1 MLILIGSP
9 LSSAWLEARLGSPRY
24 GLIRGWLG
32 SVRLYSGLDSR
43 QCSELGLV
51 RLGSGSGLG
60 SGGADKKCWSITD
73 DPLVKVNIST
83 CALFSLLGANMLLFI
98 RLACEDNEINFPPT
112 DLIRAAWT
120 VFTSPGLR
128 IRLGLARSSA
138 RFGSRSLFG
147 LTRARFSARD
157 TGTRLAR
164 FCSRL
169 VSGCS
174 RSGSARG
181 SAYHSSG
188 TDSVRLSSLHYL
200 GLGSSRLV
208 ARAGLEARIGKREIG
223 SMLDLAQLGARL
235 RPSSGLS
242 IGAPSSFPK

>member
-1 MLILIGSP
+1 
-9 LSSAWLEARLGSPRY
+9 
-24 GLIRGWLG
+24 
-32 SVRLYSGLDSR
+32 
-43 QCSELGLV
+43 
-51 RLGSGSGLG
+51 
-60 SGGADKKCWSITD
+60 
-73 DPLVKVNIST
+73 
-83 CALFSLLGANMLLFI
+83 MLLFI
-98 RLACEDNEINFPPT
+98 VTYTVAFYTFSMRRHQDSEINFPPT

-174 RSGSARG
+174 RSGSARS

-188 TDSVRLSSLHYL
+188 TDSVRLSSIHYL

-208 ARAGLEARIGKREIG
+208 ARAGLETRLGNREIG

-235 RPSSGLS
+235 RPSLGPS
-242 IGAPSSFPK
+242 IGPRAHFQSHFQSFTQNEDNTGKTWTMIDSETSSNNKRR